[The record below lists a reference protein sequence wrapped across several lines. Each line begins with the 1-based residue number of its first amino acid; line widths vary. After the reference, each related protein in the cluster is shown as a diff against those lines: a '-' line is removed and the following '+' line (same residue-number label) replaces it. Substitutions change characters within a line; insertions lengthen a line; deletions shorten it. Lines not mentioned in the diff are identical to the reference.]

1 MQMFFIYFGQ
11 KMKKNAI
18 RIKDFDSNLDQTE
31 TVTNF
36 LTNFDKPSKV
46 LP

>member
-1 MQMFFIYFGQ
+1 MQMFFVYFGQ
-11 KMKKNAI
+11 KMKQNAI

-36 LTNFDKPSKV
+36 LILFN
-46 LP
+46 

>member
-1 MQMFFIYFGQ
+1 MQMFFVYFGQ
-11 KMKKNAI
+11 KMKTNAI

-31 TVTNF
+31 ILTNL
-36 LTNFDKPSKV
+36 LTNFDKLSKV